1 MEVVSGIGD
10 GVFWVGLAAV
20 LLHRDAG
27 AEGFTIAA
35 LARLGPRAIISAPA
49 GVLADRVDRR
59 RLLVGLDVSRMLL
72 MVLLTVAAATDAPLA
87 LMFALIFVSYTFAAP
102 YRPAL
107 TAALPLVAGESGL
120 ASANALVSTVRQLMT
135 FIGPLIG
142 AVVLRLWSPAI
153 AFAINAT
160 SFLVAATLVTSVK
173 ALGGYHGRSD
183 RSLSSHR
190 SSWAHE
196 VAEGWR
202 EIAAVPG
209 LSVVAVLVFVMYVA
223 RGAEL
228 VLFVLLAD
236 QRLGLG
242 AAGVGVLTGSVGLG
256 ALLVLPLARRVSN
269 TRWPALMISLSVAA
283 SAVPFA
289 AFAAIR
295 STALACVVLVVLG
308 AGVVVFELMSV
319 VLLQRLARRET
330 LGRVF
335 GLVGTVSNAGKLTG
349 ALAAPAVASSLGIAH
364 AMTASGI
371 TVALLGAMAV
381 PGLVRLARTTR
392 ARQDQLRP
400 ITDVLAALA
409 VFEHAPQPALERLAA
424 AVEPVRLDAGAVAI
438 QQGEQADDL
447 YVIREGTCTV
457 FDGQRQINALAA
469 GDWFG
474 EIGLLQHRPRT
485 ATVVVDAGGALLW
498 RIPGTTFLDA
508 LQESAS
514 APMALVEVMAD
525 RLARS
530 AT

>member
-1 MEVVSGIGD
+1 MTYSLNTLNGAGKSAPRSAAARFGHELGLVLGLLAL
-10 GVFWVGLAAV
+10 VFWLLAMVSYSAQDAAWSTSGAGGGRPLANWVGRFGAWLADGSYFLFGFSVWWCVA
-20 LLHRDAG
+20 AG
-27 AEGFTIAA
+27 VRAWLSS
-35 LARLGPRAIISAPA
+35 LARWMRGGEPVPGAAAHGPWLWRAMFW
-49 GVLADRVDRR
+49 GG
-59 RLLVGLDVSRMLL
+59 LLLL
-72 MVLLTVAAATDAPLA
+72 MCTSTALEWSRLYRFEALLPGHAGGMLGYVMGPLA
-87 LMFALIFVSYTFAAP
+87 VKWLGFA
-102 YRPAL
+102 
-107 TAALPLVAGESGL
+107 GSGL
-120 ASANALVSTVRQLMT
+120 A
-135 FIGPLIG
+135 G
-142 AVVLRLWSPAI
+142 
-153 AFAINAT
+153 
-160 SFLVAATLVTSVK
+160 
-173 ALGGYHGRSD
+173 
-183 RSLSSHR
+183 
-190 SSWAHE
+190 
-196 VAEGWR
+196 
-202 EIAAVPG
+202 
-209 LSVVAVLVFVMYVA
+209 
-223 RGAEL
+223 
-228 VLFVLLAD
+228 
-236 QRLGLG
+236 
-242 AAGVGVLTGSVGLG
+242 
-256 ALLVLPLARRVSN
+256 
-269 TRWPALMISLSVAA
+269 
-283 SAVPFA
+283 
-289 AFAAIR
+289 
-295 STALACVVLVVLG
+295 VVLVVLG